1 MPTPKWKLVV
11 DIGLAPPKPEGKAL
25 DKRIPD
31 MLQLLAAHIPTHRN
45 SPFSPYLPGF
55 TALRL
60 LLLKRNRTPEEE
72 DLSSTMIDSYSSY
85 LSSGRNSSDTAWMV
99 ARDYMLLTQSSCQ
112 HSTIMPQTHQS
123 MQQQQQD
130 RQQQIAQ
137 HQESSQQQIAQQS
150 MQQQLISQV
159 HHAPNQQQQQQQ
171 QQIIVPAVQIQQVH
185 NQFQQKQGIQK
196 QASQIHRTA
205 PGVAQQQN
213 HEAVAPASLPGPV
226 PAPGNPLLNGRAL
239 GQDGISTLGHFVNHS
254 APTGQNGIAAFG
266 QLAQQQQNS
275 LKNDGAIHGM
285 NHNGVPSLQKNQNG
299 VPGV

>member
-11 DIGLAPPKPEGKAL
+11 DIGSAPPKPEGKAL

-112 HSTIMPQTHQS
+112 HSTIMPQTLQS
-123 MQQQQQD
+123 IQQQQQD
-130 RQQQIAQ
+130 RQQQIVQ
-137 HQESSQQQIAQQS
+137 HQESSQQQIVQQS
-150 MQQQLISQV
+150 MQQQLIGQV

-171 QQIIVPAVQIQQVH
+171 IMVPAVQIQQVH

-213 HEAVAPASLPGPV
+213 HEAVAPASLSGPA
-226 PAPGNPLLNGRAL
+226 PAPGNPLLNGRAH
-239 GQDGISTLGHFVNHS
+239 GQDGLSTLGHFVNHS
-254 APTGQNGIAAFG
+254 APTGQNGIAAYG
-266 QLAQQQQNS
+266 QLAQQQQQNS
-275 LKNDGAIHGM
+275 LRNDAAIHGM